1 MKQIQTILKSMNTK
15 HYPFVLALLFSILT
29 SCQKE
34 EKYDTFEF
42 VEKHEQGIFKM
53 DISKA
58 DVIDQYGDKD
68 WLMLSES
75 ELNDYFQRL
84 KGINFRKLDA
94 NTLLIDNYNFS
105 QEVELVKLDAGYY
118 FGLIYELPGDEEN
131 YISPV
136 MITMFGTITGNR
148 VSATFSSSAY
158 YYNVGQYQESVFHA
172 NYVFETTLNWIDS
185 KQWEPAGP
193 QITRIDDLG
202 KGRGIRIYFKAYLE
216 DIVPVKE
223 FRIYRI
229 NDITASLNY
238 QHIGTLTT
246 NDYGAYLFD
255 DITDWALN
263 AGDLETPGYLV
274 TAVGQNQ
281 IESFLTQQAFRGLLL
296 HR

>member
-1 MKQIQTILKSMNTK
+1 MKQK
-15 HYPFVLALLFSILT
+15 HNYSKPLNVPHFPVVLVLLIFILT
-29 SCQKE
+29 SCKKE
-34 EKYDTFEF
+34 AKYDTYEF
-42 VEKHEQGIFKM
+42 VEKYEQGIFKM

-58 DVIDQYGDKD
+58 DIADQYGDKD
-68 WLMLSES
+68 WVMLSES
-75 ELNDYFQRL
+75 ELDDYFQRL
-84 KGINFRKLDA
+84 KGINFRKVNA

-105 QEVELVKLDAGYY
+105 QEVELVKLDEGYY
-118 FGLIYELPGDEEN
+118 FGLIYELPGDEAN
-131 YISPV
+131 YVSPI
-136 MITMFGTITGNR
+136 MITMFGTITGNHIY
-148 VSATFSSSAY
+148 ATFSSSAY

-172 NYVFETTLNWIDS
+172 NYVFETTLDWIDS
-185 KQWEPAGP
+185 KKWEPAGP

-202 KGRGIRIYFKAYLE
+202 TGRGIRVYFKSYEA

-223 FRIYRI
+223 FRVYRI

-238 QHIGTLTT
+238 QHIGTIAT
-246 NDYGAYLFD
+246 NDYGAYLYN
-255 DITDWALN
+255 DISDWALY